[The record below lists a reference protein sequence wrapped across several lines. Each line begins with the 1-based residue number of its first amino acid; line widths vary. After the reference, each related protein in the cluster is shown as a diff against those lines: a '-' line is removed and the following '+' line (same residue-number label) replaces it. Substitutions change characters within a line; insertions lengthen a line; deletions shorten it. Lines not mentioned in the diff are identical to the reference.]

1 MLWPVALAGC
11 VITLRLQYHPARP
24 SVGQS
29 NDRFL
34 CSVHKELFL
43 LSTLQ
48 LSWSK
53 ILKYSNFPE
62 LENAVLASD
71 EVLNSQ
77 INKLNFMDFIS
88 FFTIMQLSVFWMY
101 IYGVTSLMK
110 CLLDEHAVGLYS
122 VFYAILPL
130 VRQRYIL
137 LQTTERPYSH
147 NSLCWFR
154 NISIIWTETVKT
166 FRQHTQTFI
175 ISLYITIKQI
185 CGEIIKKLPHVL
197 CYSTGT
203 LHWQCFKL

>member
-1 MLWPVALAGC
+1 
-11 VITLRLQYHPARP
+11 
-24 SVGQS
+24 
-29 NDRFL
+29 
-34 CSVHKELFL
+34 
-43 LSTLQ
+43 
-48 LSWSK
+48 
-53 ILKYSNFPE
+53 
-62 LENAVLASD
+62 
-71 EVLNSQ
+71 
-77 INKLNFMDFIS
+77 
-88 FFTIMQLSVFWMY
+88 MY

-137 LQTTERPYSH
+137 LQTIERPYSH

-185 CGEIIKKLPHVL
+185 CGQIIKKLPHVL
-197 CYSTGT
+197 CYSIGT
-203 LHWQCFKL
+203 LHWQCFKLTGYCKDASAILAPGKFVLHSLKKSHGPKPWLVNVFSACIW